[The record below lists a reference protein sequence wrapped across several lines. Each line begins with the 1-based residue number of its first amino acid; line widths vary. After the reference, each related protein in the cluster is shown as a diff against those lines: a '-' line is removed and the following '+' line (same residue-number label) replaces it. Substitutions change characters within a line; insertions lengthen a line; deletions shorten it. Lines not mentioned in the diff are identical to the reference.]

1 MPFEKVDPKMD
12 FPAMEREVLAFW
24 EKTRAFDRL
33 REINAGKP
41 PWSFLDGPI
50 TANNPMG
57 VHHAWGRTYKD
68 LYQRYHA
75 CAPWAA
81 ATDPA
86 VAAAAANPSAATTNP
101 GAATAG
107 PSGSSSGWG
116 HELRYQ
122 NGFDCQGLWVEVE
135 VEREFGYRSKR
146 DIEQQGIDRFVEAC
160 KARAC
165 KFAAVQTEQSKRLGQ
180 WMDWANSYFTM
191 SDENNYAIWAFLKK
205 CHERGFIYK
214 GVDVMPWCARCGTG
228 LSHMEVSEGYR
239 VVGHTSVFVKFP
251 LRPESVER
259 LGSRS
264 STVTDRL
271 GSRSSK
277 EGNEKTSL
285 LVWTTTPWTLSSNV
299 AAAVKPDMTYVKV
312 KQGEQ
317 FYILG
322 KPHFSNP
329 RSQPL
334 EGEEKKNA
342 PPLMALSA
350 LFKNNGDFEIVE
362 EFPGSQL
369 VGLTY
374 DGPFDQLDGAAEAR
388 GAHQIIAWEEV
399 TEKEGTGIV
408 HIAPGCGSEDYHLG
422 KALGLPRIAPLL
434 EDGTFRQ
441 DFGFLGG
448 KRFDAVA
455 DDVVASLKDRGLLF
469 AREKYMHRYPHCW
482 RCKEELVYRLV
493 DEWFISMSW
502 REEIMQAAR
511 QARWIPEWGLDRE
524 LDWLRNMGDWMISKK
539 RYWGLALPIWECR
552 GCGHFEVIGGRE
564 ELEARAVTGW
574 DAFDGKSPH
583 RPWVDAV
590 KIRCEQCG
598 SEDVSRVR
606 DVGNPWLDA
615 SIVSLSTM
623 GFFRDRAYWEKWFP
637 ADFVVEALPGQF
649 RNWFYA
655 LLTVSTMMTGRA
667 PFKVLKGHGLVLDDA
682 GKPMHKSEGNAI
694 WFDEAA
700 EKFGVDVMRWLY
712 ASTPPER
719 NVLFGPKHCDDVRRE
734 VILPWW
740 NMYRF
745 FCDLAAVDGFDPN
758 EHTVKAEERT
768 LLDRWIL
775 SDLHELTR
783 VAHEAYSRFDV
794 LRFCNE
800 AKRFIDDLSTWYVR
814 RSRRRFYA
822 DGWPT
827 DKRVAYATLY
837 EVLTTL
843 NRLVAP
849 IVPFLSETMYQN
861 LVARQTSG
869 AAASVH
875 HTPFPAADAGLIDR
889 ELSSLVQASL
899 KLVSLGRA
907 ARKSADLKIRQ
918 PLSELV
924 VATTNAAELKAVE
937 VFKDHL
943 LDELNVRSVTVRESV
958 NDLLRVVAAP
968 NMKFL
973 GAKFG
978 KLTADVK
985 KALETADAREIALA
999 FDAGRSFL
1007 LHVGDATVTLEPTD
1021 VTLTRSY
1028 GETYAG
1034 AEDGGTAVLVHRV
1047 VTRELRQEGVARDII
1062 RHVQN
1067 LRKESGLDIADRIR
1081 LSLRTESAEIRDA
1094 IASQARTIREET
1106 LAVELSDASPG
1117 ADAFAARVDL
1127 DEGALSL
1134 ALVKA

>member
-1 MPFEKVDPKMD
+1 MPFEKVAPKMD

-24 EKTRAFDRL
+24 ERTRAFDRL

-75 CAPWAA
+75 CAPWAV
-81 ATDPA
+81 TT
-86 VAAAAANPSAATTNP
+86 AANASMANTGRSAANASMASA
-101 GAATAG
+101 GRSAANASMASAG
-107 PSGSSSGWG
+107 RTGWG

-135 VEREFGYRSKR
+135 VEREFGYKSKR
-146 DIEQQGIDRFVEAC
+146 DIEQHGIDKFVEAC

-205 CHERGFIYK
+205 CHERGFVYK

-251 LRPESVER
+251 LRQRKGE
-259 LGSRS
+259 
-264 STVTDRL
+264 
-271 GSRSSK
+271 
-277 EGNEKTSL
+277 NL

-299 AAAVKPDMTYVKV
+299 AAAVKPDLIYVKV
-312 KQGEQ
+312 KQGDQ

-322 KPHFSNP
+322 KPHFANP

-334 EGEEKKNA
+334 EGDEKKNA

-350 LFKNNGDFEIVE
+350 MFKNNGDFEIVE
-362 EFPGSQL
+362 EFPGEKL

-374 DGPFDQLDGAAEAR
+374 DGPFDMLDGAAEAR
-388 GAHQIIAWEEV
+388 GAHQVIAWEEV

-434 EDGTFRQ
+434 EDGTFRPE
-441 DFGFLGG
+441 FGFLGG

-455 DDVVASLKDRGLLF
+455 DDVVASLKERGLLF
-469 AREKYMHRYPHCW
+469 AKEKYMHRYPHCW

-502 REEIMQAAR
+502 REEIMNAAR

-524 LDWLRNMGDWMISKK
+524 LDWLKNMGDWMISKK
-539 RYWGLALPIWECR
+539 RYWGLALPIWECHA
-552 GCGHFEVIGGRE
+552 CGHFEVIGGRE
-564 ELEARAVTGW
+564 ELQARAVKGW
-574 DAFDGKSPH
+574 EEFEGKSPH

-598 SEDVSRVR
+598 GEDVSRVR

-623 GFFRDRAYWEKWFP
+623 GYFRDRAYWEKWFP

-655 LLTVSTMMTGRA
+655 LLTVSTMMTGRS
-667 PFKVLKGHGLVLDDA
+667 PFKTLKGHGLVLDDN

-734 VILPWW
+734 VIIPWW

-758 EHTVKAEERT
+758 VHKAKAEERT

-775 SDLHELTR
+775 SDLQELTR
-783 VAHEAYSRFDV
+783 VAHEAYAHFDV

-837 EVLTTL
+837 EVLASL

-849 IVPFLSETMYQN
+849 ILPFLSETMYQQ
-861 LVARQTSG
+861 LVFRQSPG
-869 AAASVH
+869 CAASVH
-875 HTPFPAADAGLIDR
+875 HTAFPAADASLIDR

-924 VATTNAAELKAVE
+924 VATGSAAELKAVE

-943 LDELNVRSVTVRESV
+943 LDELNVKRVTVRESV
-958 NDLLRVVAAP
+958 RDLLRVTAAP

-978 KLTADVK
+978 KMTADVK
-985 KALETADAREIALA
+985 KALETADAKEIALC
-999 FDAGRSFL
+999 FDGGRSFL
-1007 LHVGDATVTLEPTD
+1007 LHVGDTTVTLDPTD
-1021 VTLTRSY
+1021 VTLARSY

-1034 AEDGGTAVLVHRV
+1034 AEEGGTTVLIHRV
-1047 VTRELRQEGVARDII
+1047 VTRELRHEGIARDII

-1067 LRKESGLDIADRIR
+1067 LRKESGLDISDRIV
-1081 LSLRTESAEIRDA
+1081 LSLRTESADIREA
-1094 IASQARTIREET
+1094 IASQAQTIREET
-1106 LAVELSDASPG
+1106 LAVELSDAPPG
-1117 ADAFAARVDL
+1117 ADAFTARVDL
-1127 DEGALSL
+1127 DEGALSI